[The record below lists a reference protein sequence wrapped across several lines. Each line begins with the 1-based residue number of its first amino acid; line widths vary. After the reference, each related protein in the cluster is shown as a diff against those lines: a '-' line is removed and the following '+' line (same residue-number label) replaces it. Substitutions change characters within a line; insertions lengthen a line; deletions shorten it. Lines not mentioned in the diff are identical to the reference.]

1 MKLNQ
6 EIIQLF
12 DEYTHK
18 PLTRVEFLSRLTK
31 LIGGTAALSTILPAL
46 EGSYAASAQVAE
58 DDSDLLISTAEF
70 SSPNGIIKGYLAQPK
85 QAKKRL
91 GAVLVIHENR
101 GLTPHIKDVTRR
113 IAKEGFIAL
122 GIDGLSQFGGTPINE
137 DEGRTLIGKLDAKQ
151 NMENMLSGL
160 SYLRTLKNSNQKT
173 ACIGFCWG
181 GGVVNDLAAAD
192 PALTLGV
199 PYYGRQI
206 DATLVPKIKAKLML
220 HYAGLDERINAGI
233 PAYENALK
241 SNQIDYQ
248 LFIYEG
254 AQHAFNNDSSPARYQ
269 KEPADLAWSRTL
281 NFFKKHLKEQ

>member
-18 PLTRVEFLSRLTK
+18 PLSREVFLNRLTK

-46 EGSYAASAQVAE
+46 EGSYAASAKVAE

-70 SSPNGIIKGYLAQPK
+70 PSPNGIIKGYLAQPK
-85 QAKKRL
+85 HSKKRL

-122 GIDGLSQFGGTPINE
+122 GIDGLSQFGGTPTNE

-160 SYLRTLKNSNQKT
+160 SFLRTLKNSNQKT

-181 GGVVNDLAAAD
+181 GGIVNDLAAAD
-192 PALTLGV
+192 PALILAV

-206 DATLVPKIKAKLML
+206 DSTLVPKIKAKLML

-233 PAYENALK
+233 PTYENALK

-269 KEPADLAWSRTL
+269 KETADLAWGRTL
-281 NFFKKHLKEQ
+281 NFFKKYLNA

>member
-1 MKLNQ
+1 MKINQ

-18 PLTRVEFLSRLTK
+18 PLTRKVFLSRLTK

-46 EGSYAASAQVAE
+46 EGSYAASAQIAE

-70 SSPNGIIKGYLAQPK
+70 PSPNGIIKGYLAQPK
-85 QAKKRL
+85 QSKKRL
-91 GAVLVIHENR
+91 GTVLVIHENR

-151 NMENMLSGL
+151 NIENMLSGL

-206 DATLVPKIKAKLML
+206 DASLVPKIKAKLLL

-269 KEPADLAWSRTL
+269 KEPADLAWSRTI
-281 NFFKKHLKEQ
+281 NFFKKHLNE

>member
-46 EGSYAASAQVAE
+46 EGSYAASAQVTE

-70 SSPNGIIKGYLAQPK
+70 SSPKGIIKGYLAQPK

-122 GIDGLSQFGGTPINE
+122 GIDGLSQFGGTPTNE

-160 SYLRTLKNSNQKT
+160 SYLRTLENSNQKT

-269 KEPADLAWSRTL
+269 KEPADLAWNRTI
-281 NFFKKHLKEQ
+281 NFFKKHLKK

>member
-1 MKLNQ
+1 MKINQ

-18 PLTRVEFLSRLTK
+18 PLSREVFLNRLTK
-31 LIGGTAALSTILPAL
+31 LIGGTAALSTILPVL
-46 EGSYAASAQVAE
+46 EGSYAATAQVGE

-70 SSPNGIIKGYLAQPK
+70 PSPNGVIKGYLVQPK
-85 QAKKRL
+85 KAKKRM
-91 GAVLVIHENR
+91 GSVLVIHENR

-151 NMENMLSGL
+151 NIENMLSGL
-160 SYLRTLKNSNQKT
+160 SFLRTLKNSNQKT

-181 GGVVNDLAAAD
+181 GGIVNDLAAAD

-206 DATLVPKIKAKLML
+206 DASVVPKIKAKLML

-269 KEPADLAWSRTL
+269 KETADLAWSRTL
-281 NFFKKHLKEQ
+281 NFFKKYLNE

>member
-1 MKLNQ
+1 MKINQ

-18 PLTRVEFLSRLTK
+18 PLSREVFLKRLTK
-31 LIGGTAALSTILPAL
+31 LIGGTAALSTILPVL

-70 SSPNGIIKGYLAQPK
+70 ASPNGVIKGYLAQPK
-85 QAKKRL
+85 QAKKHM

-113 IAKEGFIAL
+113 IAKQGFIAL
-122 GIDGLSQFGGTPINE
+122 GIDGLSQFGGTPTNE

-160 SYLRTLKNSNQKT
+160 GYLRTLKNSNQKT
-173 ACIGFCWG
+173 ACVGFCWG
-181 GGVVNDLAAAD
+181 GGIVNDLAAAD

-206 DATLVPKIKAKLML
+206 DPTLVPKIKAKLML

-269 KEPADLAWSRTL
+269 KETADLAWGRTL
-281 NFFKKHLKEQ
+281 NFFQKHLNE

>member
-6 EIIQLF
+6 EISQLF

-18 PLTRVEFLSRLTK
+18 PLSREVFLNRLTK
-31 LIGGTAALSTILPAL
+31 LIGGTAALSTILPVL

-58 DDSDLLISTAEF
+58 DDSDLLISIAEF
-70 SSPNGIIKGYLAQPK
+70 PSPNGVIKGYLVQPK
-85 QAKKRL
+85 QAKKRM
-91 GAVLVIHENR
+91 GSVLVIHENR

-122 GIDGLSQFGGTPINE
+122 GIDGLSQFGGTPTNE

-151 NMENMLSGL
+151 NIENMLSGL
-160 SYLRTLKNSNQKT
+160 SFLRTLKNSNQKT

-181 GGVVNDLAAAD
+181 GGIVNDLAAAD

-206 DATLVPKIKAKLML
+206 DPAMVPKIKAKLML

-269 KEPADLAWSRTL
+269 KETADLAWSRTL
-281 NFFKKHLKEQ
+281 NFFKKHLNE

>member
-18 PLTRVEFLSRLTK
+18 PLTREVFLNRLTK
-31 LIGGTAALSTILPAL
+31 LIGGTAALSTILPVL

-70 SSPNGIIKGYLAQPK
+70 PSPNGIIKGYLAQPK
-85 QAKKRL
+85 QGKKRL

-122 GIDGLSQFGGTPINE
+122 GIDGLSQFGGTPTNE

-151 NMENMLSGL
+151 NIENMLSGL
-160 SYLRTLKNSNQKT
+160 SYLRSLKNSNQKT

-206 DATLVPKIKAKLML
+206 DAALVPKIKAKLML
-220 HYAGLDERINAGI
+220 HYAGLDERINGGI

-269 KEPADLAWSRTL
+269 KEPADLAWSRTI
-281 NFFKKHLKEQ
+281 NFFKKYL

>member
-18 PLTRVEFLSRLTK
+18 PLSREVFLNRLTK
-31 LIGGTAALSTILPAL
+31 IIGGTAALSTILPAL
-46 EGSYAASAQVAE
+46 EGSYAASAKVAE
-58 DDSDLLISTAEF
+58 DDSDLLISIAEF
-70 SSPNGIIKGYLAQPK
+70 PSPNGIIKGYLAQPK

-113 IAKEGFIAL
+113 IAKEGYIAL

-160 SYLRTLKNSNQKT
+160 SFLRTLKNSNQKT

-181 GGVVNDLAAAD
+181 GGIVNDLAAAD

-269 KEPADLAWSRTL
+269 KETADLAWGRTL
-281 NFFKKHLKEQ
+281 NFFKKYLNA

>member
-46 EGSYAASAQVAE
+46 EGGYAASAQIAE

-70 SSPNGIIKGYLAQPK
+70 FSPNGIIKGYLAQPK

-269 KEPADLAWSRTL
+269 KEPADLAWNRTI
-281 NFFKKHLKEQ
+281 NFFKKHLKE

>member
-18 PLTRVEFLSRLTK
+18 PLTREVFLSRLTK
-31 LIGGTAALSTILPAL
+31 LIGGTTALSTILPAL

-70 SSPNGIIKGYLAQPK
+70 SSPNGVIKGYLAQPK

-137 DEGRTLIGKLDAKQ
+137 DEGRALIGKLDARQ
-151 NMENMLSGL
+151 NIENMLSGL

-269 KEPADLAWSRTL
+269 KEPADLAWSRTI
-281 NFFKKHLKEQ
+281 NFFKKHLKE

>member
-18 PLTRVEFLSRLTK
+18 PLTRVDFLSRLTK

-151 NMENMLSGL
+151 NIENMLSGL
-160 SYLRTLKNSNQKT
+160 SYLRSLKNSNQKT

-269 KEPADLAWSRTL
+269 KEPADLAWNRTI
-281 NFFKKHLKEQ
+281 NFFKKHLKE

>member
-46 EGSYAASAQVAE
+46 EGSYTASAQVAE
-58 DDSDLLISTAEF
+58 DDSNLLISTAEF
-70 SSPNGIIKGYLAQPK
+70 PSPNGIIKGYLAQPK

-151 NMENMLSGL
+151 NIENMLSGL

-206 DATLVPKIKAKLML
+206 DAALVPKIKAKLML

-269 KEPADLAWSRTL
+269 KEPADLAWSRTI
-281 NFFKKHLKEQ
+281 NFFKKYL